1 MSSRRAF
8 SRIEGSRA
16 FQLARPALV
25 ASALLLTVGTAV
37 AAPSGSGTG
46 TVKDATGAGVPN
58 VKLTL
63 IRLKTNERTTIVSKA
78 DGSFDFPALAPDE
91 YELVAEAPGFKR
103 GELNHIVV
111 QVDEVARMDVT
122 LQTGDVAETVEV
134 QAAAPLVETESN
146 TLVNVVDQQAIQTMP
161 LNSRNFTE
169 LALLTPGATP
179 SAPGSQVTGFNVAGA
194 RTQSNFFLLD
204 GIANMDIQINSSIT
218 TFRINDAVQEFSVQ
232 TSVPTAEFGRGMGA
246 EVNAVLR
253 SGSNSFHGSAFEYF
267 RNTVLDATDYFAKH
281 VQGGVKP
288 ILNRNQFG
296 ATLGGPIIRD
306 KTFFFLSYEG
316 FRQVAPTP
324 TPILVPTDAQR
335 ASVTD
340 PVSKALLAYFP
351 AALGPINATGT
362 NYTSNVR
369 NVLNDDTGLVKIDHQ
384 LGTKDHFLG
393 HYIVYNGRQIVG
405 GQVPTTGGYTNSPKS
420 YSASFEEDHSFS
432 GSLLNAFRLGYSYNQ
447 TRFVVQDFG
456 TNAASIIT
464 DANGNALPG
473 VVNAT
478 TNPQDS
484 GIPTITITGGFA
496 RLGSATNL
504 PQGRNTNTYELI
516 DLVSYTHGNH
526 AMKFGV
532 ESRRDDARR
541 YLDGTS
547 RGSITFN
554 NVATAAQPP
563 SAANPNGVPAMTA
576 AQTSFAD
583 FAAGNVYQSVLRSG
597 STLAHYRRYPVYLFA
612 QDTWK
617 VTPTL
622 TLDYGIRYEL
632 PGAIYERNNRGA
644 NLIPGQGI
652 TLFGGNQVLGINT
665 ALVGPA
671 SITLTPG
678 ATSIGSNGVSVDYN
692 NVAPVFGFAWSPT
705 HWGSQTLETGTTVL
719 RGGFRVGYDDI
730 FNNIPANQTLNPPF
744 NITTT
749 QTAGTTQP
757 ARFSYGTAFNQNVPL
772 VKNIGKQGPGTPQ
785 VGLLSFNAEN
795 PNIRSSYGYQ
805 YNLDL
810 EQKLTRSMAFELQYI
825 GSLGRKLGI
834 FIDPNQPNVIV
845 RNPALRGNQAPNEQV
860 FPYNTYGSF
869 TGSDGQDAVSSS
881 YNGAI
886 AVFRYRGPHQTA
898 FQASYTWSH
907 SLDYGSNF
915 FGSTG
920 DAGYPSDSRNIRAE
934 YGNSAFDIRNRLVAY
949 YTLPLPI
956 GPNGA
961 FLKSNNIAS
970 REAFEGWVVSGITEI
985 QSGVPFTVYLGGTD
999 YSGFNQFIDKPNV
1012 LPNKLTLHNK
1022 TPDDDFATTQ
1032 ATTKYFTT
1040 IGAGQD
1046 GTERRNQYYGPGLV
1060 NFDLSAQKNFPLS
1073 TERFKLQFRADLF
1086 NLFNHTN
1093 FSNPTSTYTS
1103 SSFGK
1108 ITSTVGSATSGS
1120 GYAIGGVRLAQFSLR
1135 LNF

>member
-1 MSSRRAF
+1 MSFDRV
-8 SRIEGSRA
+8 
-16 FQLARPALV
+16 LARACSPRILTTLAAAAFVVSTGV
-25 ASALLLTVGTAV
+25 AF
-37 AAPSGSGTG
+37 AAPAGTG
-46 TVKDATGAGVPN
+46 TGIIKDATGAGIPN
-58 VKLTL
+58 VRLTL
-63 IRLKTNERTTIVSKA
+63 TRVSTNERTVIVSRP
-78 DGSFDFPALAPDE
+78 DGSFDFPSLSPDE
-91 YELVAEAPGFKR
+91 YQLTAESTGFKR
-103 GELNHIVV
+103 GRLEHIVV
-111 QVDEVARMDVT
+111 QVDQVARMDLT
-122 LQTGDVAETVEV
+122 LETGDVAETVDV
-134 QAAAPLVETESN
+134 QALAPLVETESN
-146 TLVNVVDQQAIQTMP
+146 TLVNVINQQTIQNMP

-246 EVNAVLR
+246 QVNAVLR
-253 SGSNSFHGSAFEYF
+253 SGSNSLHGAAFEYF
-267 RNTVLDATDYFAKH
+267 RNTVLNATDYFAKH
-281 VQGGVKP
+281 SAGGVKP

-296 ATLGGPIIRD
+296 ATLGGPVWKD
-306 KTFFFLSYEG
+306 HTFFFLSYEG

-324 TPILVPTDAQR
+324 TLVLVPTAAQR

-340 PVSKALLAYFP
+340 PVSQKLLAYFP
-351 AALGPINATGT
+351 LPLRAIDAGGT
-362 NYTSNVR
+362 NFTSNVR

-384 LGTKDHFLG
+384 LGTKDHLLG
-393 HYIVYNGRQIVG
+393 HYAVYNGRTISG
-405 GQVPTTGGYTNSPKS
+405 GPTPLTGGSSNTPKS
-420 YSASFEEDHSFS
+420 FSASFEEDHTFS
-432 GSLLNAFRLGYSYNQ
+432 GSLLNSLRLGYSYNQ
-447 TRFVVQDFG
+447 TKFVVQDFG

-464 DANGNALPG
+464 DTSGNALPG

-484 GIPTITITGGFA
+484 GIPTVTISGGFA

-516 DLVSYTHGNH
+516 DIVSYTHGAH

-547 RGSITFN
+547 RGSITFTN
-554 NVATAAQPP
+554 TASAAVPAVPPSPTNPTGTPAIPARTAAE
-563 SAANPNGVPAMTA
+563 N
-576 AQTSFAD
+576 SFID
-583 FAAGNVYQSVLRSG
+583 FANGNVYTSTLRSG
-597 STLAHYRRYPVYLFA
+597 STNAHYRRYPVYTFA

-617 VTPTL
+617 VTPTF

-632 PGAIYERNNRGA
+632 PGAIYERNGRGA
-644 NLIPGQGI
+644 NLIPGQGL
-652 TLFGGNQVLGINT
+652 TLFGTNQVLGINT
-665 ALVGPA
+665 ALAGPS
-671 SITLTPG
+671 SIIFTPG
-678 ATSIGSNGVSVDYN
+678 ATTIGNNGVSVDYN
-692 NVAPVFGFAWSPT
+692 NVAPIIGFAWSPT

-730 FNNIPANQTLNPPF
+730 FNNIPANQTLNAPF
-744 NITTT
+744 NVTTT
-749 QTAGTTQP
+749 QTAGVTQVGK
-757 ARFSYGTAFNQNVPL
+757 FSYATAFNQNVPL
-772 VKNIGKQGPGTPQ
+772 VKNVGKQGPGTPQ
-785 VGLLSFNAEN
+785 VGLLAFNGVD

-810 EQKLTRSMAFELQYI
+810 EQKLNRSMAFELQYI

-834 FIDPNQPNVIV
+834 FIDPNQPTVIV
-845 RNPALRGNQAPNEQV
+845 RNSALRGNQTPNEQV
-860 FPYNTYGSF
+860 FPYNQYGSL
-869 TGSDGQDAVSSS
+869 SDSYGRNAVSSA
-881 YNGAI
+881 YNGAV
-886 AVFRYRGPHQTA
+886 AVFRYRGPHATA

-920 DAGYPSDSRNIRAE
+920 DAGYPSDSHNIKAE
-934 YGNSAFDIRNRLVAY
+934 YGNSAFDERHRLVAY
-949 YTLPLPI
+949 YSLPLPI
-956 GPNGA
+956 GPDGA
-961 FLKSNNIAS
+961 FLKSRNIVS
-970 REAFEGWVVSGITEI
+970 REAFEGWVVSGITEV
-985 QSGVPFTVYLGGTD
+985 QSGLPFTAYLGATD
-999 YSGFNQFIDKPNV
+999 YSGFNQFADKPNV
-1012 LPNKLTLHNK
+1012 GAGRLVQNNKN
-1022 TPDDDFATTQ
+1022 PDGAFATS
-1032 ATTKYFTT
+1032 YFTP

-1060 NFDLSAQKNFPLS
+1060 NFDLSAQKNFALS
-1073 TERFKLQFRADLF
+1073 AERFKLQFRADLF

-1108 ITSTVGSATSGS
+1108 ITSTVGSATGGS

-1135 LNF
+1135 LVF